1 MDLKTYFKENFI
13 RLNREEPFTEKQ
25 KEKYSDNDRN
35 FINYMQIQ
43 FKTTR
48 ENALKYFEIYKN
60 DIITNA
66 QKRKD
71 FQKSIADM
79 YEGLLMYQ
87 NAPDADFNRKS
98 EDIAYNGNIEFKRNF
113 IYKYK
118 NAFGDL
124 EIKKETKERFVLL
137 DKKSRRYLDTATGK
151 ELSRRARD
159 KLVIELSLKESGKK

>member
-137 DKKSRRYLDTATGK
+137 DKKSRRYLDTVTGK

>member
-13 RLNREEPFTEKQ
+13 RLNRDEPFTDAQ
-25 KEKYSDNDRN
+25 KEKYTNNERN
-35 FINYMQIQ
+35 FINYMQVQ
-43 FKTTR
+43 FKITR
-48 ENALKYFEIYKN
+48 ENALRYYEIYKN

-71 FQKSIADM
+71 FQKSIKDM

-87 NAPDADFNRKS
+87 NATDSDFNKQS
-98 EDIAYNGNIEFKRNF
+98 ENIAYNGNIEFKRNY

-124 EIKKETKERFVLL
+124 KIKKETKDRFILL
-137 DKKSRRYLDTATGK
+137 DKKSRRYLDTVTGK
-151 ELSRRARD
+151 EISRRARD
-159 KLVIELSLKESGKK
+159 KLVIELSTKDGGKK

>member
-48 ENALKYFEIYKN
+48 ENALRYFEIYKN

-87 NAPDADFNRKS
+87 NASDADFNRKS

-137 DKKSRRYLDTATGK
+137 DKKSRRYLDTVTGK